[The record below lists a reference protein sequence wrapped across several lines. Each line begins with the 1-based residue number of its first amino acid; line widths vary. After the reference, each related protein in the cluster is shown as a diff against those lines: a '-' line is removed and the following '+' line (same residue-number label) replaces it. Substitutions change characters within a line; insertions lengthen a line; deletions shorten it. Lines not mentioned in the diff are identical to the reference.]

1 MLEYIEDNYR
11 EMLRNGSTTLAV
23 LRARAKADNDHDMI
37 AFCDA
42 QAAVIELAV
51 KDHATVEKAVRKTAP
66 KG

>member
-11 EMLRNGSTTLAV
+11 QMLRDGSVTLAA
-23 LRARAKADNDHDMI
+23 LRTRATADNDHDMI

-51 KDHATVEKAVRKTAP
+51 KDRTTVEKAVRKTAP